1 MRKLIP
7 REMKWLLSPCFRGN
21 TRRRQRADELFS
33 GTLLHFIEL
42 ISGRSAATRQN
53 LRTCLFF
60 PWPLQAKRFSSLLKR
75 PVCAWTKKKK
85 EKGRKIS
92 TSLNLRRN
100 KNKQTQEKG
109 AAQEVH
115 GFSEPQI
122 LLMWLKAA
130 CQPNLIW
137 IYIQRKCLV

>member
-1 MRKLIP
+1 MASFPLFLKEYRFAPTHK
-7 REMKWLLSPCFRGN
+7 K
-21 TRRRQRADELFS
+21 LFS

-42 ISGRSAATRQN
+42 IGAARLPQGEPAH
-53 LRTCLFF
+53 LFVF
-60 PWPLQAKRFSSLLKR
+60 PMATLSQTFSSQLKR

-85 EKGRKIS
+85 GRKIS
-92 TSLNLRRN
+92 TSLNLRQN

-115 GFSEPQI
+115 SSSEPQI